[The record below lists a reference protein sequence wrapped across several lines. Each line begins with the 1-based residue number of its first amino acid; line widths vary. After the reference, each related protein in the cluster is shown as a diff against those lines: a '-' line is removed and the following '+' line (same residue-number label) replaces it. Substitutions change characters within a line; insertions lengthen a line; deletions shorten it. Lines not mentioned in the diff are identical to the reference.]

1 MKVVVFFILFFVSA
15 MKNLLAGRL
24 VVILKLSIR
33 TGRDEVVLVKLSR
46 RSPLLPT

>member
-24 VVILKLSIR
+24 IVISMLSIR
-33 TGRDEVVLVKLSR
+33 TGRDKL
-46 RSPLLPT
+46 LLDILYL

>member
-33 TGRDEVVLVKLSR
+33 TGRDELVLDIYCTLEQVVF
-46 RSPLLPT
+46 